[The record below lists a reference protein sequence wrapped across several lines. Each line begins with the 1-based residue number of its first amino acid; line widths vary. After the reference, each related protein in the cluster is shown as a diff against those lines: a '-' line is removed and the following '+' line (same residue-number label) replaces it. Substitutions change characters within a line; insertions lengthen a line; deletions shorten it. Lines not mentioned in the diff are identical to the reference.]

1 MALFDP
7 HPLPAFHFR
16 VTIMGNLLT
25 DTSFQEVDGL
35 VSKMETES
43 VAEGGQN
50 LYQHQLPKGVSH
62 QNLVL
67 KRGIALIA
75 SPLVIWCKSVLEGGM
90 AKPISPKP
98 IQVQLLNQLHLPV
111 RLWNAS
117 HAYPVN
123 WTVEAFNA
131 TKNEVA
137 IERIELAY
145 NELTRVI

>member
-50 LYQHQLPKGVSH
+50 LFQHQLPKGISH

-67 KRGIALIA
+67 KRGTRFIRVFFL
-75 SPLVIWCKSVLEGGM
+75 SV
-90 AKPISPKP
+90 
-98 IQVQLLNQLHLPV
+98 
-111 RLWNAS
+111 
-117 HAYPVN
+117 
-123 WTVEAFNA
+123 
-131 TKNEVA
+131 VA
-137 IERIELAY
+137 ITIAKMLWSTY
-145 NELTRVI
+145 H